1 VTVITFVKLE
11 IPRHL
16 ALYHTPQRRKVG
28 AGYLQEAA
36 RRGHVGRRR
45 FVFSANRGSCAGTHA
60 RRGKKKWAKPKLFE
74 ISAR

>member
-11 IPRHL
+11 IPRHC
-16 ALYHTPQRRKVG
+16 ATPQRRKVG